1 MKGDLH
7 TLKKVCSYGSR
18 AMFIG
23 TVVLIVLAVAFSAVG
38 ACSFFSRGAD
48 DLLNQILSTDCC
60 TEPVVKGSSFI
71 EILFLLVLGAVSVYV
86 TFLVMRSVATEHS
99 PFNESNTKPVIT
111 LSQIYLVSAVV
122 FAVLEVLASKQI
134 ATILFLFFGCILV
147 SVILYVLALIIRYG
161 AVLQTE
167 SDHTL

>member
-18 AMFIG
+18 TMLAG
-23 TVVLIVLAVAFSAVG
+23 TTVLLVLAVALSAVG
-38 ACSFFSRGAD
+38 VASFFSDSAD
-48 DLLNQILSTDCC
+48 NLLNNVLSIDDG
-60 TEPVVKGSSFI
+60 TESVVKGASFF
-71 EILFLLVLGAVSVYV
+71 ELLFLLLLAAVSVHV
-86 TFLVMRSVATEHS
+86 TYKVMRSVSTEHS
-99 PFNESNTKPVIT
+99 PFNVSNTKYAIT
-111 LSQIYLVSAVV
+111 LSQIYLASAFV
-122 FAVLEVLASKQI
+122 FAILEILGSKQI
-134 ATILFLFFGCILV
+134 ASVLFMFFGCVLV